1 MELFA
6 EYRYF
11 ATDDVSVNGAFTVAA
26 VNFDSDLENHSALI
40 GVRYHF
46 VEPEPPPPVQEPM
59 TEAAVPKTYIVF
71 FDFNKSNLTAE
82 AQGVV
87 AEASE
92 AYKSTG
98 SARVLVVGHT
108 DTVGSASYNQK
119 LSERR
124 AANVKAE
131 MVRLGIP
138 PDAISTEGRGFSD
151 PMVPTGPG
159 VREPQNRRAVI
170 ELQ

>member
-1 MELFA
+1 
-6 EYRYF
+6 
-11 ATDDVSVNGAFTVAA
+11 
-26 VNFDSDLENHSALI
+26 
-40 GVRYHF
+40 
-46 VEPEPPPPVQEPM
+46 
-59 TEAAVPKTYIVF
+59 
-71 FDFNKSNLTAE
+71 
-82 AQGVV
+82 V

-92 AYKSTG
+92 TFKSTG

-108 DTVGSASYNQK
+108 DTVGSASYNQG

-131 MVRLGIP
+131 MVRLGVP
-138 PDAISTEGRGFSD
+138 ADVISTEGRGFSD